1 MDEQCAVKAEI
12 VLIAAVTKSKRARC
26 IFVAKSML
34 QQLKRYVLGLCQKNI
49 DSYLFSKQKN
59 SHFTANKVTQDL
71 QLLCQRA
78 GLVST
83 KSNSVRRN
91 WLTKFSAKG
100 VGVRVLAEMAG
111 HASI

>member
-1 MDEQCAVKAEI
+1 
-12 VLIAAVTKSKRARC
+12 
-26 IFVAKSML
+26 ML